1 MITWLRSLLF
11 NVLWFCAIPLLL
23 IVLLP
28 MLLMSRRVMQYGA
41 KLFTGMTSGL
51 LRFAAGL
58 RWHVTGLDHLP
69 EGPFIIAAKHQS
81 AFDTMVFHLFLSDP
95 VFVLKQELTK
105 LPIYGRMALHAGMIS
120 VDRSAGASALR
131 HLVLETRAAAANGSQ
146 IIIFPQGTR
155 TAPGQH
161 VPYQPGVAAMY
172 KNTGLPVVPC
182 ALNTGMFWGRRTFL
196 KHPGV
201 MTIKFLEPIQPGLAR
216 AEFMERLETV
226 IEQETDLLCGFSG
239 DAASPVQ
246 HLAVADRKE
255 T

>member
-1 MITWLRSLLF
+1 MTWLRSLLF

-28 MLLMSRRVMQYGA
+28 MLLMSREVMQFGA
-41 KLFTGMTSGL
+41 RLFTGMTSGL
-51 LRFAAGL
+51 LGFAAGL
-58 RWHVTGLDHLP
+58 RWHVVGLEHLP
-69 EGPFIIAAKHQS
+69 EGPYIIAAKHQS

-105 LPIYGRMALHAGMIS
+105 LPIYGRMSMHAGMIS

-155 TAPGQH
+155 TAPGQY
-161 VPYQPGVAAMY
+161 VPYQSGVAAMY
-172 KNTGLPVVPC
+172 KNSGLPVVPC

-196 KHPGV
+196 KHPGM
-201 MTIKFLEPIQPGLAR
+201 MTIKLLQPIPPGLPR
-216 AEFMERLETV
+216 QEFMERLESE
-226 IEQETDLLCGFSG
+226 IERETDLLCAASG
-239 DAASPVQ
+239 DGANPAQ
-246 HLAVADRKE
+246 HLAATDRKE